1 MMDGLDLP
9 NFGEK
14 EALMLRAIAAKD
26 GEADT
31 VALKEMTDLNAQQIA
46 YRYDKLEDYGLVDT
60 GHRVDEDTP
69 GRPTRYASL
78 TEKGQRAVE
87 SGRLERI
94 SDGGTDTEVAVEE
107 LRSEVSELKRKL
119 NETESGL
126 KRVAE
131 RVKEV
136 TEKEDY
142 GKKIYE
148 VLVEEYNTEL
158 VGEKLYP
165 NDGVKCS
172 ECGTSADE
180 VPAICPGCGRI
191 VTDSPVNNQK

>member
-1 MMDGLDLP
+1 MDGFDLP
-9 NFGEK
+9 NFREK
-14 EALMLRAIAAKD
+14 EALMLRAIASRD

-31 VALKEMTDLNAQQIA
+31 VALKEMTGLNAQQIA
-46 YRYDKLEDYGLVDT
+46 YRYDKLEDYGLVET

-94 SDGGTDTEVAVEE
+94 SDGGTDTEVAVDE
-107 LRSEVSELKRKL
+107 LRSEVSELERRL
-119 NETESGL
+119 DETESGL
-126 KRVAE
+126 KRVTE
-131 RVKEV
+131 RLKKV

-148 VLVEEYNTEL
+148 LLVEEYNTEF
-158 VGEKLYP
+158 VEEKLYP
-165 NDGVKCS
+165 NDGFRCS
-172 ECGTSADE
+172 ECGTSTEE

-191 VTDSPVNNQK
+191 VTDAPANTQE

>member
-1 MMDGLDLP
+1 MGGFDLP

-14 EALMLRAIAAKD
+14 EALMLRAIAAKG

-46 YRYDKLEDYGLVDT
+46 YRYDKLEEYGLVDT

-69 GRPTRYASL
+69 GRPTRYARL
-78 TEKGQRAVE
+78 TEKGRRTVE
-87 SGRLERI
+87 TGRLERI

-107 LRSEVSELKRKL
+107 LRSEVSELKRRL
-119 NETESGL
+119 DETESGL
-126 KRVAE
+126 KRVTK
-131 RVKEV
+131 RLNEV
-136 TEKEDY
+136 TQKEDY

-148 VLVEEYNTEL
+148 LLVEEYNTEF
-158 VGEKLYP
+158 VEEKLYP
-165 NDGVKCS
+165 NDGVRCS
-172 ECGTSADE
+172 ECGTSTEE

-191 VTDSPVNNQK
+191 VTDAPTNTQK